1 MSNRFNHVGITVS
14 NLERSIDFYT
24 RILGLDVPPEGW
36 NFSIEGDW
44 LGRMVGSED
53 PEIRIAFIP
62 LDHGILELLEYQ
74 RPTDGLQS
82 ATLRN
87 WDVGAMHV
95 CLNINDLAGFYRDN
109 KDTVNFTSEPQV
121 VKGGPWQGGLVVY
134 LHDPDGISV
143 ELADTSEDI
152 S

>member
-1 MSNRFNHVGITVS
+1 
-14 NLERSIDFYT
+14 
-24 RILGLDVPPEGW
+24 
-36 NFSIEGDW
+36 
-44 LGRMVGSED
+44 
-53 PEIRIAFIP
+53 
-62 LDHGILELLEYQ
+62 
-74 RPTDGLQS
+74 
-82 ATLRN
+82 
-87 WDVGAMHV
+87 MHV

-143 ELADTSEDI
+143 ELVDTSEDI